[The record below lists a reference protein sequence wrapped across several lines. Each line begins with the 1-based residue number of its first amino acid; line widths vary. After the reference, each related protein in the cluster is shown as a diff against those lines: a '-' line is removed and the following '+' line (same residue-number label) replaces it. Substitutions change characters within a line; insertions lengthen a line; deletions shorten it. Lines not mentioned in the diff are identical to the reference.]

1 MAEYPNFQQY
11 QLFRISMRKG
21 KEKDKEKRK
30 NRLPVELSNLPF
42 SGAI

>member
-21 KEKDKEKRK
+21 KEKDKEKWK

-42 SGAI
+42 AGAL